1 MSKYHIASIAFCV
14 AIAATP
20 AVAAAK
26 KKSTQGIGSIQE
38 ACLKEVGA
46 QYRPEEKRWYFYS
59 PVGTA
64 QWSAFYDCLDRH
76 TMKR

>member
-1 MSKYHIASIAFCV
+1 MSKSHILIVILCAS
-14 AIAATP
+14 AATTP
-20 AVAAAK
+20 AAGASK
-26 KKSTQGIGSIQE
+26 KKPSNVDSIQV

-46 QYRPEEKRWYFYS
+46 QYRPAEKRWYFYS
-59 PVGTA
+59 PVGTG

>member
-1 MSKYHIASIAFCV
+1 MSKKRISIVVFCAV
-14 AIAATP
+14 FAATP

-26 KKSTQGIGSIQE
+26 KKNTQSIGSIQV